1 LFNNIN
7 KKVMDNI
14 TKEQYEFAFE
24 RVEELLTI
32 VDDNTPANDKNALE
46 LSLMSDIVIA
56 YEKEYYPIEKPTISE
71 LIELSL
77 EEKRMTQKQLAYEI
91 GLSPSRINDYI
102 SGRSE
107 PSLKNAGLLC
117 RILDISPSAMLGL

>member
-1 LFNNIN
+1 
-7 KKVMDNI
+7 MDNI